1 MSDNSVKGQMLEG
14 WYPQSWDEFV
24 GQHNAKR
31 ALQVAARS
39 ARMRND
45 NLPHILITSP
55 FPGVGKTAI
64 ALRTIHEAGRRV
76 FLASGMMKLSD
87 ARLMFAKVSDGDIV
101 FYDEFHKIM
110 DGGKKN
116 AEWLLNYLENGLLLT
131 PFGQEKVP
139 RVSFI
144 GATTDKGLLPAA
156 ILDRFKI
163 VQLDPYTDEEGTA
176 IAKSMGAKVFGELGM
191 PKVNA
196 LVAAAVARAA
206 SNQPRRMR
214 DLLISIRDLA
224 VVGEIPT
231 PRGGR
236 YDLTEA
242 LSFADLTEDG
252 LTRDCREY
260 LHVMHTELRAEPA
273 GAALMRERL
282 GIVGKGLVPVEQL
295 LLDKGLI
302 VKTKQGRVLTDAGI
316 KRAMA
321 LAEELE
327 NAA

>member
-1 MSDNSVKGQMLEG
+1 
-14 WYPQSWDEFV
+14 
-24 GQHNAKR
+24 
-31 ALQVAARS
+31 
-39 ARMRND
+39 
-45 NLPHILITSP
+45 
-55 FPGVGKTAI
+55 
-64 ALRTIHEAGRRV
+64 
-76 FLASGMMKLSD
+76 
-87 ARLMFAKVSDGDIV
+87 
-101 FYDEFHKIM
+101 M
-110 DGGKKN
+110 DSGKKN
-116 AEWLLNYLENGLLLT
+116 AEWLLNYLENGVLLT
-131 PFGQEKVP
+131 PFGEERVP

-163 VQLDPYTDEEGTA
+163 VQLDPYTDGEGA
-176 IAKSMGAKVFGELGM
+176 EIAKAMAAKVFGEIGM

-196 LVAAAVARAA
+196 TVAAAVARAA

-214 DLLISIRDLA
+214 DLLISVRDLA
-224 VVGEIPT
+224 VVGEITT
-231 PRGGR
+231 PRNGR

-242 LSFADLTEDG
+242 LHFADLTEDG

-260 LHVMHTELRAEPA
+260 LHIMHSELRAEPA

-321 LAEELE
+321 LDEEME
-327 NAA
+327 KAA